1 MAPSSDHNLELAS
14 SSPVDVR
21 AWLKANHPAKLLSSL
36 DKFEI
41 ELRLGRVI
49 SASTATRVSGDLTST
64 STDAGNLYD
73 GTFNR
78 RLITSR
84 TVQLFKILVGSTK
97 WRTAAQLMTLL
108 KGLGRELHAAGG
120 FREPAIANVVRRIMS
135 CVREEV
141 ASQEQH
147 AVAMAALEKDQEEDR
162 QIQSMINR
170 MASTSVGTTTSSL
183 IERKHSAQP
192 TNTSAN
198 VPRNLSLA
206 SMLWAHPQHVTV
218 SNKQRPAMSRNLKL
232 RGDSF
237 SSDSGDHRAAATLAV
252 ESLPDAF
259 HVVRTELRQ
268 SVMEAIQEIANEL
281 EDLHKNINEQAT
293 SHIHADEVI
302 LTYSRSQTVELVSLP
317 YYFSFFINKCFST
330 YSTSPRAIY

>member
-49 SASTATRVSGDLTST
+49 SASTTTRVSGGDLTSSSSS

-73 GTFNR
+73 GTLNR

-141 ASQEQH
+141 ASQDQH
-147 AVAMAALEKDQEEDR
+147 AVALAAMEKEQEEDR

-170 MASTSVGTTTSSL
+170 MAATTSS
-183 IERKHSAQP
+183 IMERKHSAQP
-192 TNTSAN
+192 ISTGVN

-218 SNKQRPAMSRNLKL
+218 SNKQRTAMSRNLKL

-237 SSDSGDHRAAATLAV
+237 SSDSGDHRAAVTLAV

-259 HVVRTELRQ
+259 HVVRAELRQ

-302 LTYSRSQTVELVSLP
+302 LTYSRSQTVELVSLSCSSS
-317 YYFSFFINKCFST
+317 YF
-330 YSTSPRAIY
+330 

>member
-1 MAPSSDHNLELAS
+1 MGSDHNLELAS
-14 SSPVDVR
+14 SSPIDVR
-21 AWLKANHPAKLLSSL
+21 AWLKANHPPKLLSAL

-49 SASTATRVSGDLTST
+49 SASTIRVTGDPAL
-64 STDAGNLYD
+64 DAGNLYD
-73 GTFNR
+73 GTLNR
-78 RLITSR
+78 RLVTSR
-84 TVQLFKILVGSTK
+84 TVQLFKVLVGSTK

-141 ASQEQH
+141 ASQD
-147 AVAMAALEKDQEEDR
+147 AVASAALEKEQVEDR
-162 QIQSMINR
+162 QIQAVINR
-170 MASTSVGTTTSSL
+170 MTATTLTTSSIRL
-183 IERKHSAQP
+183 EQKQITQA
-192 TNTSAN
+192 TNTGAN

-218 SNKQRPAMSRNLKL
+218 SSKQRTALSRNIKL

-237 SSDSGDHRAAATLAV
+237 SSDSGDHRAATTLAV

-259 HVVRTELRQ
+259 HVVRAELRQ

-281 EDLHKNINEQAT
+281 EDLHKNINDQAT

-302 LTYSRSQTVELVSLP
+302 LTYSRSQTVELVR
-317 YYFSFFINKCFST
+317 FFI
-330 YSTSPRAIY
+330 PLLLALLW